1 MAFLYLQHLMKYF
14 NQDFNQ
20 FFIELAANNHK
31 EWFHDNKKRYETSV
45 KKPFDA
51 FVADALMEIAKHDP
65 SVNIPAK
72 DAIFRINRDVRFSK
86 DKSLYKLNRS
96 AILSSAG
103 RKDHSVPGMY
113 VMFGPENASM
123 GGGSYF
129 LQTNQLQKLRESIA
143 AEPKRFMQIS
153 QGKTFIN
160 IYGGLQGEEN
170 KRLPKEFKEL
180 GETHPIIFKKQFFYM
195 ADHAAT
201 LVESEALMDIL
212 LKHYHAAFD
221 MQQYLKEAI
230 A

>member
-1 MAFLYLQHLMKYF
+1 MAFLYLQYLMKYF
-14 NQDFNQ
+14 TKDFNQ
-20 FFIELAANNHK
+20 FFIDLAGNNHK
-31 EWFHDNKKRYETSV
+31 DWFHENKKRYENSV

-51 FVADALMEIAKHDP
+51 FIADALVEIAKHDP
-65 SVNIPAK
+65 TVTIPAK

-113 VMFGPENASM
+113 VMLSPEHVSL

-129 LQTNQLQKLRESIA
+129 LQADQLQKLRERIA
-143 AEPKRFMQIS
+143 AEPKRFMQITTN
-153 QGKTFIN
+153 KAFVK

-170 KRLPKEFKEL
+170 KRLPKEFKEV
-180 GETHPIIFKKQFFYM
+180 GEEYPIIFKKQYFYM
-195 ADHAAT
+195 AQHAPS
-201 LVESEALMDIL
+201 LVESEALMDTL
-212 LKHYHAAFD
+212 LAHYQAAFEV
-221 MQQYLKEAI
+221 QQYLKEAI